1 MCPKSSRKKQEQRVA
16 ELARESIPNAG
27 RPGARLRFGESHT
40 VLRYSGNALDDGA
53 ARRTMYSFACTGDL
67 LCVLTYGN
75 RTGDPKLDIAINY
88 TLLFATAALFIFG
101 GPPKRRGAML
111 LFFAAFQLGLCY
123 VIGCAGVSIIW
134 CACAGGGALDLHRGH
149 RLVAFR
155 VISVVVVARSIA
167 TPSWPRRGR
176 PTCARLRAYDGLI
189 SSWCKP
195 TERGSSDDAN
205 IHYEAPPGTPRARM
219 L

>member
-1 MCPKSSRKKQEQRVA
+1 M
-16 ELARESIPNAG
+16 
-27 RPGARLRFGESHT
+27 
-40 VLRYSGNALDDGA
+40 LRYSGNALDDG

-75 RTGDPKLDIAINY
+75 RTGDPRFDIGINY
-88 TLLFATAALFIFG
+88 TLLFAMGTLFIFG

-123 VIGCAGVSIIW
+123 VIGCAGVSISW
-134 CACAGGGALDLHRGH
+134 CACAGGGALDHHSGR

-155 VISVVVVARSIA
+155 VVAVSVVAALLWYAMVAEAITDIA
-167 TPSWPRRGR
+167 HVCALTMGFLLVQADELYTRR
-176 PTCARLRAYDGLI
+176 L
-189 SSWCKP
+189 
-195 TERGSSDDAN
+195 ERDAD
-205 IHYEAPPGTPRARM
+205 YEELPAGTPRARV

>member
-1 MCPKSSRKKQEQRVA
+1 M
-16 ELARESIPNAG
+16 
-27 RPGARLRFGESHT
+27 
-40 VLRYSGNALDDGA
+40 LRYSGNALDDG

-75 RTGDPKLDIAINY
+75 RTGDPRFDIAINY

-101 GPPKRRGAML
+101 GPPKRRGAMI

-134 CACAGGGALDLHRGH
+134 CACAGGGALDHHRGL

-155 VISVVVVARSIA
+155 FVAVAVVAALLWYALTAEAITDIA
-167 TPSWPRRGR
+167 HVCALTMGFLVVQADELYTRR
-176 PTCARLRAYDGLI
+176 L
-189 SSWCKP
+189 
-195 TERGSSDDAN
+195 ERDPD
-205 IHYEAPPGTPRARM
+205 YEELPAGTPRARM

>member
-1 MCPKSSRKKQEQRVA
+1 
-16 ELARESIPNAG
+16 
-27 RPGARLRFGESHT
+27 

-53 ARRTMYSFACTGDL
+53 ARRTMYSFVCTGDL

-75 RTGDPKLDIAINY
+75 RPGDPRFDIAINY

-101 GPPKRRGAML
+101 GPPKRRGAMI

-134 CACAGGGALDLHRGH
+134 CACAGGGALDEHRGP

-155 VISVVVVARSIA
+155 FVAAAVVAALLYYALVAEAITDIA
-167 TPSWPRRGR
+167 HVCALTMGFLAVQADEAYSRR
-176 PTCARLRAYDGLI
+176 I
-189 SSWCKP
+189 
-195 TERGSSDDAN
+195 EEE
-205 IHYEAPPGTPRARM
+205 YEELPAGTPRARM

>member
-1 MCPKSSRKKQEQRVA
+1 M
-16 ELARESIPNAG
+16 
-27 RPGARLRFGESHT
+27 
-40 VLRYSGNALDDGA
+40 LRYSGNALDDGA

-75 RTGDPKLDIAINY
+75 RTGDPKLDIVINY

-123 VIGCAGVSIIW
+123 VIGCTGVSIIW
-134 CACAGGGALDLHRGH
+134 CACAGGGALDQHRDL

-155 VISVVVVARSIA
+155 VVAVAVVAALLWYALMAEAITDIA
-167 TPSWPRRGR
+167 HVCALTMGFLAVQADEAYSRRIEEEYEELPS
-176 PTCARLRAYDGLI
+176 
-189 SSWCKP
+189 
-195 TERGSSDDAN
+195 
-205 IHYEAPPGTPRARM
+205 GTPRARM

>member
-1 MCPKSSRKKQEQRVA
+1 M
-16 ELARESIPNAG
+16 
-27 RPGARLRFGESHT
+27 
-40 VLRYSGNALDDGA
+40 LRYSGNALDDG

-75 RTGDPKLDIAINY
+75 RAGDPKLDIVINY

-101 GPPKRRGAML
+101 GPPKRRAAML
-111 LFFAAFQLGLCY
+111 SFFAAFQLGLCY

-134 CACAGGGALDLHRGH
+134 CACAGGGALDHHSGR

-155 VISVVVVARSIA
+155 VVAVAVVAALLWYALTAEAITDIA
-167 TPSWPRRGR
+167 HVCALTMGFLVVQADELYTRR
-176 PTCARLRAYDGLI
+176 L
-189 SSWCKP
+189 
-195 TERGSSDDAN
+195 ERDAD
-205 IHYEAPPGTPRARM
+205 YEALPAGTPRARM